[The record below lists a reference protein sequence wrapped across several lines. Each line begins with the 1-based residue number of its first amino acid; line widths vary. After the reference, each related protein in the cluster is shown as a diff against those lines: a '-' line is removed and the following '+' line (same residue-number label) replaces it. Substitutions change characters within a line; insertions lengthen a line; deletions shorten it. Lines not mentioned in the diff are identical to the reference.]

1 MLLQFFRS
9 NISKVSLA
17 ILLLAAAI
25 IGIILWTGI
34 ALPDNL
40 GLLSLPGRNSLEPT
54 SQRVLGGLAG
64 PFVFSAML
72 ALALCIPE
80 SIRRAAVI
88 AVLLCGFALALAEL
102 WGSGAS
108 TGPVVGGFLP
118 NSDARGYVYEGTRLT
133 EGNNFT
139 GWGSRRPL
147 AGAYMAAMLWLAQD
161 HVRWAVAL
169 LAAFTGV
176 AFALLLVRIRAH
188 FGVIAAGIAALVL
201 FMFYRRYLGSSLS
214 ESCGITFGALGL
226 ALLLDGFAWRRTPLV
241 LLGTICLCS
250 GLNARAGAFFILPCL
265 LLAILWHWRSN
276 LRQALLVAALAGGC
290 MAAAAAANVAI
301 FKTLG
306 DKDGRMFSNV
316 GLTLYGVIHGGD
328 WTLAYQQHPELLKI
342 PEGKQAMAVYQIV
355 WEDVKKDPSLATKGA
370 FRAWGDFFMNRNGPF
385 IYVAHRGLEK
395 WLIAGATLGIAFA
408 VWNLR
413 RRADAALILSAVAG
427 VALSLPFAP
436 PWDADSMR
444 AYAVTIPFFALIS
457 GAGATALI
465 SAVTCLW
472 RRWKPVPA
480 ELSPSPAPAPA
491 AFLIGTSWVLL
502 GCLYLLPP
510 LIRYVLP
517 HPAPTILHRP
527 EGYAELT
534 ITLKSGNLLRVVPD
548 GAPPTYLPDVRISD
562 LLQKLG
568 YYGAMWH
575 QQAAYLRKLAPEHP
589 IFVIPG
595 STGMGFLV
603 IRGRAIDNGERLTLR
618 GKFHPVSDG
627 DFFVED
633 GLPAPGN

>member
-1 MLLQFFRS
+1 MLSSFLRFTNS
-9 NISKVSLA
+9 KISWG
-17 ILLLAAAI
+17 ILLLAAAT
-25 IGIILWTGI
+25 IGIILWWGI
-34 ALPDNL
+34 SLPHGL
-40 GLLSLPGRNSLEPT
+40 ALLSLPGRNSLE
-54 SQRVLGGLAG
+54 SAGLQILDGLAG
-64 PFVFSAML
+64 PLAFSAL
-72 ALALCIPE
+72 VALALHSPE
-80 SIRRAAVI
+80 KIRTACVTAVI
-88 AVLLCGFALALAEL
+88 LAGFALALTEL
-102 WGSGAS
+102 WSSGAS

-176 AFALLLVRIRAH
+176 TFSLLLIRIRTH
-188 FGVIAAGIAALVL
+188 FGTFAAGVATLVL

-226 ALLLDGFAWRRTPLV
+226 ALLLDGFARQRTPLV
-241 LLGTICLCS
+241 LLGTVCLCS

-265 LLAILWHWRSN
+265 LLAILWHWRKN
-276 LRQALLVAALAGGC
+276 FRQAFLVAGLAGGC
-290 MAAAAAANVAI
+290 MVAAAVANVGT
-301 FKTLG
+301 FKALG
-306 DKDGRMFSNV
+306 DKDGRMFSNL

-342 PEGKQAMAVYQIV
+342 PEGKQAMTVYKIV

-385 IYVAHRGLEK
+385 VYVGQRGLERL
-395 WLIAGATLGIAFA
+395 LIGGAALGVVFA
-408 VWNLR
+408 IVSMR
-413 RRADAALILSAVAG
+413 RRSDSGLILSGVVG

-457 GAGATALI
+457 GSGATALI
-465 SAVTCLW
+465 TLGRWLRRRGAPPQTETGSTPESSSVCLVTT
-472 RRWKPVPA
+472 A
-480 ELSPSPAPAPA
+480 GA
-491 AFLIGTSWVLL
+491 LL
-502 GCLYLLPP
+502 CCLYILPA
-510 LIRYVLP
+510 LVRYALP
-517 HPAPTILHRP
+517 HAPPTVLHRP
-527 EGYAELT
+527 DGYAELT
-534 ITLKSGNLLRVVPD
+534 ITLKSGNILRVVPD
-548 GAPPTYLPDVRISD
+548 DAARTYLPDVRVSD
-562 LLQKLG
+562 LLQRLG

-575 QQAAYLRKLAPEHP
+575 QQADYLRQLAPYHP
-589 IFVIPG
+589 IFIIPG

-603 IRGRAIDNGERLTLR
+603 VRDRTVHSGERVKFR
-618 GKFHPVSDG
+618 GKVHAVVDG